1 MHDRFSVRGLSSTLC
16 ESQFSP
22 FNNCLVHTMALVI
35 LYSVCAI
42 IAITSTVSGEEGG
55 TCKACNCQFNNVKV
69 LNQLIEL
76 KIASGKLATIIINYN
91 SIHPGSRHTHTINV
105 QAGYRYQYLTCH
117 KFLMYYCT
125 ASSGSYRQVSA
136 DNE

>member
-1 MHDRFSVRGLSSTLC
+1 M
-16 ESQFSP
+16 
-22 FNNCLVHTMALVI
+22 MALVI

-42 IAITSTVSGEEGG
+42 ITVTSIVSGEEGG
-55 TCKACNCQFNNVKV
+55 TCTACNCQFNNVKV

-91 SIHPGSRHTHTINV
+91 SIQVVGIHV
-105 QAGYRYQYLTCH
+105 QCTSKVLIPVRDLY

-125 ASSGSYRQVSA
+125 ASSGRQVNA
-136 DNE
+136 